1 MHKVFAKQVPPEW
14 QYEELEYPD
23 NVIFMGNRDFDNHIP
38 EDYGKIMKALTEG
51 DLYDDLCSVWKYSE
65 MLEVTNAYFGRDDYN
80 AEEIVA
86 LRSALIAYK
95 YREYRE
101 QSRAIADYLSA
112 VFKEEWKTRIIRGY
126 SQSDW
131 QQIYYPANEWT
142 DNDIR
147 ILEMDYFGEYSIYE
161 IHWGIEEPENPEDID
176 GYYMRTYSGDPKAE
190 IAQYECVKPEEVKL
204 YTFAGWIKTPKYR
217 EV

>member
-14 QYEELEYPD
+14 QYEEMEYPD

-38 EDYGKIMKALTEG
+38 DDYFRAMKALKEG
-51 DLYDDLCSVWKYSE
+51 DMYDDLCDVWKYSD
-65 MLEVTNAYFGRDDYN
+65 MLEITKAYLGHDNYTM
-80 AEEIVA
+80 EELDAI
-86 LRSALIAYK
+86 RSALIHHA
-95 YREYRE
+95 YRED
-101 QSRAIADYLSA
+101 SSSIVKYLSA
-112 VFKEEWKTRIIRGY
+112 VFKEEWKSRIIRGC

-131 QQIYYPANEWT
+131 QQIYYPAKEWT